1 MNIGKYIIIIGIVIV
16 VIGLLV
22 WRFGNIF
29 SWFGNLPGD
38 IRIEKGSSRFYFP
51 VGSCILISI
60 VLSIVLWL
68 VRKFL

>member
-1 MNIGKYIIIIGIVIV
+1 MVTGKYIVIIGLVIV

-22 WRFGNIF
+22 WKFGNIF

-38 IRIEKGSSRFYFP
+38 IKIENENSRFYFP
-51 VGSCILISI
+51 LVSCIIISI
-60 VLSIVLWL
+60 AVSLVLWL